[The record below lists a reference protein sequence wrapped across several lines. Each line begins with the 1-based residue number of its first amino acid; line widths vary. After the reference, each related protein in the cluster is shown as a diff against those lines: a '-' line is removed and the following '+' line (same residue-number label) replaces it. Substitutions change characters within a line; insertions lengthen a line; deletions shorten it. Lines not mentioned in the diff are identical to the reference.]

1 MHVAAI
7 RVELRIRD
15 MHSLKEKRRVVK
27 GMLSDI
33 GRAHPVAVAEV
44 DHQDLWQRTT
54 LGIAAV
60 SSSAGQVERM
70 LRAVLNDI
78 DHRNDVEVL
87 GMTTSYLEAAD
98 R

>member
-60 SSSAGQVERM
+60 SSSAGHVERM
-70 LRAVLNDI
+70 LRAVVNDI
-78 DHRNDVEVL
+78 DHRDDVEVL
-87 GMTTSYLEAAD
+87 GTTTSYLEAAD

>member
-78 DHRNDVEVL
+78 DHRSDVEVL

>member
-7 RVELRIRD
+7 RIELRIRD

-70 LRAVLNDI
+70 LRAVVNDI
-78 DHRNDVEVL
+78 DHRDDVEVL
-87 GMTTSYLEAAD
+87 GATTSYLEAAD

>member
-1 MHVAAI
+1 
-7 RVELRIRD
+7 
-15 MHSLKEKRRVVK
+15 VVK